1 MSVFK
6 TIAALLLGCGVI
18 GFRVHGADYV
28 DLENEI
34 GRLKKELSA
43 VRTDRQ
49 RNMDDVIK
57 DKKEFAAYQD
67 RTASRKNSLARE
79 TDSLKRQIALFG
91 QKKDSLSAI
100 AAGFDQRKR
109 EYGLLQER
117 FRERLVAACTPLVPL
132 SKKSPPAVEK
142 QSTAALSFLMNDCAT
157 KSVDNV
163 EAVHRLVQIIRN
175 MEDASC
181 AIQTGQ
187 ETPNLQQMQRSLLML
202 RIGSVFEAVV
212 DDDGKNGALWRGND
226 TTGRPL
232 WQALT
237 DAETRS
243 MVLTAINIRESRAL
257 PAFVVLPFVAP
268 PLKETKK

>member
-1 MSVFK
+1 MSIFK
-6 TIAALLLGCGVI
+6 TIAALLLSSSII
-18 GFRVHGADYV
+18 GLVHAADYV

-43 VRTDRQ
+43 VRADRQ
-49 RNMDDVIK
+49 RTMDDVIK

-79 TDSLKRQIALFG
+79 TDSLKRQIVLFE

-100 AAGFDQRKR
+100 AAGLEQQKR
-109 EYGLLQER
+109 EYGLLQEH
-117 FRERLVAACTPLVPL
+117 FKEHLVAACATLMPL
-132 SKKSPPAVEK
+132 SKKSPPAVAK
-142 QSTAALSFLMNDCAT
+142 QSTAALSFLMNDCTT

-163 EAVHRLVQIIRN
+163 EAVHRLVQIISN
-175 MEDASC
+175 IEEASR

-187 ETPNLQQMQRSLLML
+187 ETPNLQQMQRSSLML

-212 DDDGKNGALWRGND
+212 DDDAKNGALWQGSD
-226 TTGRPL
+226 ASGRPL

-243 MVLTAINIRESRAL
+243 MVLKAINIRESRVL
-257 PAFVVLPFVAP
+257 PAFIVLPYAVP
-268 PLKETKK
+268 PLKEAKK